1 MTSRISSVKNNPVL
15 SFFKF
20 TLKKQTP
27 LTLLVTAFTLLVCPG
42 MLLRDANDDLIREYT
57 INAWEFGTFSFV
69 ILAASVALVCML
81 LLLNFGFLFSKK
93 AGDMYNALP
102 LTRNQMLL
110 TRTFSSFIGGLF
122 LMTASYVGLSMVNF
136 LPTVKGVGMLTA
148 INTYLFMLLSLMV
161 LTVFCLLFVICSGG
175 YFDTIIAF
183 GAINVAPVIIVA
195 LLFGMAEESA
205 TGLAPDYN
213 QLVYLTPIAFVFYK
227 LLSLPTYIEKA
238 SNFIAPMEKTTVF
251 TVIGL
256 MVFGLLCVFVAV
268 KLFKIR
274 KSETA
279 GSAYSFKFMPVVIS
293 LLVSIVGGY
302 VIAGVL
308 TGFDLSFNVAFW
320 LFFVVCAILCAIAIG
335 AITNRGFKKVKSSII
350 SGVVAASLMSVMV
363 IGSLYVAEY
372 AEHKVPN
379 AKNIETVY
387 VSNVEYKDNFDLV
400 VNFHKGI
407 LESLNSNEDYEQEKF
422 PAVVNNFGSFNI
434 QYVMKNGKTIERHYW
449 YRSPDMKN
457 MHSEILALMQ
467 SDSFFEKYKDC
478 IKSDEK
484 IISVHSHNTK
494 FGVAENKEEV
504 LSAVL
509 YPKEAEKLITLFK
522 KEMQAADESI
532 FSEEIYGVSVSGN
545 DWCELYIPKSFT
557 ETIEF
562 LETKFTEYKLQD

>member
-1 MTSRISSVKNNPVL
+1 MTSKISSVKNHPVFN
-15 SFFKF
+15 FFKF

-42 MLLRDANDDLIREYT
+42 VLLRDANDDLIREYT

-213 QLVYLTPIAFVFYK
+213 QLVYLTPIALVFYK

-279 GSAYSFKFMPVVIS
+279 GSAYSFKFMHVVIS

-335 AITNRGFKKVKSSII
+335 AITNRGFKNIKRSII

-379 AKNIETVY
+379 PKNIETVY

-407 LESLNSNEDYEQEKF
+407 LESLNSNEDYEQDEF